1 MPSNSTAPNRGVK
14 FEPLKNPAAIDF
26 LKNKV
31 PEVTKHWDD
40 WLAPMHAH
48 SFTIAGAPSV
58 DFVKDMQAA
67 LVNNIEQG
75 LTIADFRK
83 KFDAIVKDYGWSYNG
98 KRGWRTK
105 VIYQTNMRSARM
117 AALWQQIQANKDV
130 APYLEYVAVMDSRT
144 RPQHKAWDG
153 TVLPV
158 DDDFWSTHYPPNGW
172 NCRCTVTQRSQA
184 SLTRQG
190 KLVSQSPKLYRRD
203 VTNRKTGE
211 VYQDVPLGVDVGFDS
226 NVGQSWLAPDV
237 AMGKKLAALPPELAG
252 SAYQNQVTDGFLKAI
267 DKSWQV
273 FRKDVKA
280 SHAKNVSHFV
290 GFANHKIQS
299 ALIDKSEVIIAKTAE
314 INAKRAASSVNNLSQ
329 LKTPDLTPE
338 NLALVAPD
346 FRIDHLE
353 GVHKAGSSSQWD
365 AQWVDALPSLL
376 HDYQAV
382 LYDVD
387 AQALVYVTKAE
398 KQGRYAVAYVNINQ
412 SKKKMPASNWVK
424 SLNTKPVSVLKE
436 SRFILLDG
444 RMPK

>member
-1 MPSNSTAPNRGVK
+1 MPSNNSASDRGVK
-14 FEPLKNPAAIDF
+14 FEPLKNQAAIDF

-67 LVNNIEQG
+67 LVSNIEQG

-83 KFDAIVKDYGWSYNG
+83 KFDAIVKDYGWSYND
-98 KRGWRTK
+98 KQRGWRTK

-153 TVLPV
+153 TILLV

-190 KLVSQSPKLYRRD
+190 KSVSQSPKLYRRD
-203 VTNRKTGE
+203 VTNLKTGE
-211 VYQDVPLGVDVGFDS
+211 VYHGVPLGVDVGFDS

-237 AMGKKLAALPPELAG
+237 AMGKKLAALPPLLAG
-252 SAYQNQVTDGFLKAI
+252 HFYKNQVTPTFLKALDKQFSI
-267 DKSWQV
+267 FYDKSQAAIQV
-273 FRKDVKA
+273 QKLTKQAPKFDPQFAGFLSPTIQSVLSVEHGIQLDNLSIETPHYQLHHLTGKGRNKEA
-280 SHAKNVSHFV
+280 SPLFV
-290 GFANHKIQS
+290 GE
-299 ALIDKSEVIIAKTAE
+299 L
-314 INAKRAASSVNNLSQ
+314 
-329 LKTPDLTPE
+329 
-338 NLALVAPD
+338 
-346 FRIDHLE
+346 FRE
-353 GVHKAGSSSQWD
+353 
-365 AQWVDALPSLL
+365 LPSLL
-376 HDYQAV
+376 HDYRV
-382 LYDVD
+382 V
-387 AQALVYVTKAE
+387 
-398 KQGRYAVAYVNINQ
+398 
-412 SKKKMPASNWVK
+412 
-424 SLNTKPVSVLKE
+424 
-436 SRFILLDG
+436 LLDKDGSLIFVSNKKLDNG
-444 RMPK
+444 RVVKIVVKPNYSDRRNNFVSTNQVTSMSLVNQRNLTQLNLPVVDGSW